1 MLVNVSPRKE
11 NKRKRKKQMSN
22 TKKTPKT
29 NKSVSVTV
37 NKINNAFADQLKS
50 VVINTNLNSS
60 PKKEKV
66 MEKTPKTP
74 KTPKDVK
81 FNVKVG
87 NDEPEQG
94 VKVDIKEKGI
104 HKDKTPKD
112 KTAVRAV
119 LVNLDMPT
127 SVLFYELARSGKF
140 FDKNNPT
147 AVARALIEQFV
158 SVNAPKQDESKT
170 PVKTV

>member
-22 TKKTPKT
+22 TKKTPKSS
-29 NKSVSVTV
+29 KSVSMPVTV

-60 PKKEKV
+60 PKKEKA
-66 MEKTPKTP
+66 MSKTV

-87 NDEPEQG
+87 NDKPEQG
-94 VKVDIKEKGI
+94 AKVDIKVGKE
-104 HKDKTPKD
+104 KTPKD

-147 AVARALIEQFV
+147 AVTRALIEQFV